1 MSIKFMWDEW
11 GRAQKPK
18 LGLGSKRRPLWTQGM
33 SNAGNASGLFEGHP
47 WIPDPLGT
55 MARVSI
61 YALRAP
67 QKEFFFSFF
76 FFWASVLALVVCTN
90 WGSLSCLGVT
100 SQGSGTW
107 FSCLHP
113 ALRKPLTVAKLPSFT
128 KKKLRTTF
136 SVISLGFLTFSGKL
150 RAVLGKTRK
159 TTRAKKGR
167 ERGCFRKIALK
178 PGIATEHR
186 RGLFFVGASPE
197 FLGISWALSYLHLEL
212 RLTKLA
218 GEGGC

>member
-128 KKKLRTTF
+128 KKKIADHFLRDLSWVSYF
-136 SVISLGFLTFSGKL
+136 FGKAKGCT
-150 RAVLGKTRK
+150 RENEKNDESEKGK
-159 TTRAKKGR
+159 R
-167 ERGCFRKIALK
+167 ER
-178 PGIATEHR
+178 
-186 RGLFFVGASPE
+186 LFQKDCTKTGYRYGASPRVV
-197 FLGISWALSYLHLEL
+197 FCWRLALNFWV
-212 RLTKLA
+212 
-218 GEGGC
+218 